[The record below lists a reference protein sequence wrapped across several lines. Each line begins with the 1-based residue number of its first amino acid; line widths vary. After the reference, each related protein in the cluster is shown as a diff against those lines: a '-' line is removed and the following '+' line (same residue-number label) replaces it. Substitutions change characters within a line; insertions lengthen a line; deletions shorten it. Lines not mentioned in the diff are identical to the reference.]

1 MSSPTPHMQRRTQEE
16 RSTEMKDRLLKA
28 ALEGL
33 AEDGYAATSTQEVVK
48 RAGVSRGALV
58 HHFPTKVDL
67 FAEAA
72 AFLISR
78 RIHKTRQMVANLDG
92 QDDELEKRLRLLW
105 QNYREDF
112 PANIEFMIAARTDR
126 PLRERFDERLE
137 DYLPTESNNSDTANP
152 HAYLGND
159 PSPLLT
165 EYMIGCF
172 IRGLCLEEI
181 VNDQKLAEQIFDKFM
196 MTLKLALNSFA
207 SAQSSDAPP

>member
-1 MSSPTPHMQRRTQEE
+1 MPNSANPPKRTQEA
-16 RSTEMKDRLLKA
+16 RSAEMKDRLLKA

-72 AFLISR
+72 AYLISNRIR
-78 RIHKTRQMVANLDG
+78 RTKAMAAELDG
-92 QDDELEKRLRLLW
+92 QDDQLEKHLRLKW
-105 QNYREDF
+105 ENYRQDF

-126 PLRERFDERLE
+126 ALRERFDERLE
-137 DYLPTESNNSDTANP
+137 DYLPEEAGAGAGDADQVPS
-152 HAYLGND
+152 YLRDD
-159 PSPLLT
+159 PSPRLT

-181 VNDQKLAEQIFDKFM
+181 VNDAVLAEQVFQKFV
-196 MTLKLALNSFA
+196 ALLGAGLENVSLIEKIE
-207 SAQSSDAPP
+207 

>member
-16 RSTEMKDRLLKA
+16 RSSEMKDRLLKA

-72 AFLISR
+72 AYLISR
-78 RIHKTRQMVANLDG
+78 RIHKTRQMVASLDG

-137 DYLPTESNNSDTANP
+137 DYLPSEPTEGAPEISRR
-152 HAYLGND
+152 YLGAD

-181 VNDQKLAEQIFDKFM
+181 VNDQKLAEQVFEKFVRV
-196 MTLKLALNSFA
+196 LALALKGFDSEA
-207 SAQSSDAPP
+207 

>member
-1 MSSPTPHMQRRTQEE
+1 
-16 RSTEMKDRLLKA
+16 MKDRLLRA

-33 AEDGYAATSTQEVVK
+33 AEDGYAGTSTQDVVK

-78 RIHKTRQMVANLDG
+78 RILRTNAMADKLKGR
-92 QDDELEKRLRLLW
+92 DDELEQHLRLVW
-105 QNYREDF
+105 ENYRQDF
-112 PANIEFMIAARTDR
+112 PANIEFMIAARTDKA
-126 PLRERFDERLE
+126 LRQRFDERLE
-137 DYLPTESNNSDTANP
+137 DYLPESTPQSDAQEP
-152 HAYLGND
+152 MSYLAHD
-159 PSPLLT
+159 PTPRLT

-181 VNDQKLAEQIFDKFM
+181 VNDQQLTEEVFQKFVM
-196 MTLKLALNSFA
+196 LMALALGKL
-207 SAQSSDAPP
+207 DATPPAP